1 MKDAVTICRFRTC
14 RILTVP
20 PCIYTEGGRWDDT
33 IASLYEEIELALN
46 YETATCMKR
55 DEKPLEPPFPN
66 QIIYIFVEIQYM

>member
-20 PCIYTEGGRWDDT
+20 PCVYTEGGRWDDT

-46 YETATCMKR
+46 YETATCMKQGM
-55 DEKPLEPPFPN
+55 KNHWIFSF
-66 QIIYIFVEIQYM
+66 IIVQDRMLTE

>member
-33 IASLYEEIELALN
+33 IASLYEEINRIGTKL
-46 YETATCMKR
+46 
-55 DEKPLEPPFPN
+55 
-66 QIIYIFVEIQYM
+66 